1 MNQISIRGAN
11 EHNLKDVSLDVP
23 KNALVVFTGVSGS
36 GKSSLVFDTIY
47 SEAFRRFA
55 DASHIPVYLM
65 GKGAWSKLKRPKFRS
80 ITGLPPALGLPQKQG
95 VASKNSTVGTISGMT
110 DLLRVYFAAFGEI
123 FCRNCH
129 IPLKPLDFQ
138 TILQKINFDFQ
149 KQFLTFIAPVAHKRK
164 GAFRDE
170 IEKFRQLGFSKI
182 RINSHLYS
190 LQDHKEK
197 IQVDSKK
204 LNTIEVFIDHI
215 EIIEGK
221 KARIQRAMLQ
231 AMKHGK
237 GVIRV
242 ESKNESREYNTN
254 SSCPQCG
261 ESATQLDPRYFS
273 HSSIGRCLTCSGSGA
288 SSENLPNDLFPCVK
302 CNGTRLSTTNP
313 IVYIAGK
320 RFEELQ
326 CMSIENIAHFL
337 SHNLVVDAGTDK
349 AKLKI
354 YDEAHRI
361 TQSILA
367 VGLNHLILNRAG
379 FSLSPGDLQRLKL
392 ATMISNNINGAL
404 YVADEPC
411 QGLTA
416 SEVHQVIS
424 VFKSLIANGSSV
436 FAVEHHPTFL
446 SQCDTL
452 ITMGPGAGIHGGRV
466 TSIHSPPPAQKSEKP
481 KKTSSQ
487 ATHNKKET
495 KQECLIF
502 SSLKLRHIKKETIS
516 ISTGA
521 INIIRG
527 QTGSGK
533 SSFIELC
540 LIPALKHLGAKDI
553 ESEESNAIPFQTYCQ
568 LRLIGKP
575 SPQLFSYSKPG
586 SLTRNRR
593 RSVAST
599 LEILQPIRSLFAQ
612 LPSSQALG
620 LSPSHFSWNSK
631 LGQCPE
637 CEGKGYKE
645 LPQKYSQPI
654 KFECDV
660 CLGSR
665 LAARSLI
672 PRFKGANLAEIMRMT
687 LEQTLL
693 LFENQRAV
701 ATRIQ
706 RACQFGLSYIQLGQ
720 GTDSLS
726 GGELQRLMLIL
737 ELKRTQL
744 EGFWFMLMHPS
755 TGLHRP
761 DIVTL
766 GSLMQEMTD
775 RKATFILVE
784 NREEFKDFADQ
795 IIEM

>member
-1 MNQISIRGAN
+1 MNQISIRGAH
-11 EHNLKDVSLDVP
+11 EHNLKDVNLDIP

-47 SEAFRRFA
+47 AEAFRRFA

-65 GKGAWSKLKRPKFRS
+65 GKGAWSKLSRPKFRS

-95 VASKNSTVGTISGMT
+95 VASKNSTVGTISGIT

-123 FCRNCH
+123 FCKNCH
-129 IPLKPLDFQ
+129 LPLKPLDFQ
-138 TILQKINFDFQ
+138 TILQKINSEFQ
-149 KQFLTFIAPVAHKRK
+149 KQFLTFIAPIAHKRK
-164 GAFRDE
+164 GGFRDE
-170 IEKFRQLGFSKI
+170 IEKFRQLGFSKV
-182 RINSHLYS
+182 RVNSHLYS
-190 LQDHKEK
+190 LQDHKEN
-197 IQVDSKK
+197 IQIDPKK
-204 LNTIEVFIDHI
+204 LNTIEVLIDHI
-215 EIIEGK
+215 EIVESK
-221 KARIQRAMLQ
+221 KSRIQRAMLQ
-231 AMKHGK
+231 AMEHGK

-242 ESKNESREYNTN
+242 ESKESSREYNTN

-261 ESATQLDPRYFS
+261 ESATQLDPRHFS
-273 HSSIGRCLTCSGSGA
+273 HSSIGRCPTCLGSGSSA
-288 SSENLPNDLFPCVK
+288 EDLPNDLFPCST
-302 CNGTRLSTTNP
+302 CQGTRLCTTNP
-313 IVYIAGK
+313 IVYLAGK
-320 RFEELQ
+320 KFEEIQ
-326 CMSIENIAHFL
+326 SMSIEQLLQFL
-337 SHNLVVDAGTDK
+337 TQSLVIDVGTDK

-354 YDEAHRI
+354 YDEALRI
-361 TQSILA
+361 TRSVLA

-416 SEVHQVIS
+416 AEVHRVIS

-446 SQCDTL
+446 SQCDML

-466 TSIHSPPPAQKSEKP
+466 ISTQSPKPHQSIQ
-481 KKTSSQ
+481 
-487 ATHNKKET
+487 ET
-495 KQECLIF
+495 KAFSSRSHEAKERKQDALVF
-502 SSLKLRHIKKETIS
+502 SSLQLRQIKKETIS
-516 ISTGA
+516 ILSGA

-527 QTGSGK
+527 PTGSGK
-533 SSFIELC
+533 SSFVDLC
-540 LIPALKHLGAKDI
+540 LIPALQHLGAKNIDH
-553 ESEESNAIPFQTYCQ
+553 EETNAIPFQTYCQ

-599 LEILQPIRSLFAQ
+599 LEILQPIRALFAQ

-620 LSPSHFSWNSK
+620 LSASHFSWNSK
-631 LGQCPE
+631 LGQCAE

-665 LAARSLI
+665 LTARSLI
-672 PRFKGANLAEIMRMT
+672 PRFKGANLADIMGMT
-687 LEQTLL
+687 LEQAFI
-693 LFENQRAV
+693 LFENQRTIAS
-701 ATRIQ
+701 RIQ

-737 ELKRTQL
+737 ELKRAQL
-744 EGFWFMLMHPS
+744 EGFWFTLMHPS
-755 TGLHRP
+755 TGLHKP

-766 GSLMQEMTD
+766 GHLMQEMTQ

-784 NREEFKDFADQ
+784 NREEFQDFADQ